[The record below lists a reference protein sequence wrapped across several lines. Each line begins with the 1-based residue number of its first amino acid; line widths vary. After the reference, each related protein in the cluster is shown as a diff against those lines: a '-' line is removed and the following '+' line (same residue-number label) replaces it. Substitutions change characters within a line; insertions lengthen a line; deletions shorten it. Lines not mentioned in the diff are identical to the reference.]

1 MASNAE
7 PSSPGIDRE
16 TTTPFHLKLFYR
28 QNSFHHLSDFPIP
41 SSSGGTSAPPLP
53 PHLQIYTWYSC
64 SLRELTHLLTSCLPS
79 LLPDPVVG
87 TRLSFRL
94 IYPDSKGQFV
104 GFGGSGA
111 PGAHDEGRGR
121 YLSKDIGSVIIGPK
135 ADTGGKDSSTEVDSS
150 RLQGEDADRTLQDV
164 RFIIGDYVEC
174 AILPPLSD
182 GSVAPPISSR
192 SIAGSSAVGGGMRAF
207 PPVRENGFG
216 RPRALGGGMGRGG
229 LASIPSGEWRR
240 GERIPDS
247 GGRAY
252 SRGHLRNRG
261 RPY

>member
-174 AILPPLSD
+174 AIFTSAFRRVYRPTNFVKKHSGKLSRRWRDAGVPTCERERVWASEGSRRWD
-182 GSVAPPISSR
+182 GTRRTSKHPQR
-192 SIAGSSAVGGGMRAF
+192 
-207 PPVRENGFG
+207 
-216 RPRALGGGMGRGG
+216 
-229 LASIPSGEWRR
+229 EWRR

-252 SRGHLRNRG
+252 SRGHPRNRG